1 MKKSKNEGQS
11 QKPES
16 FPDRASTNERQGKP
30 FLFDWHDIVYFLEL
44 VRQGQLAGAARQL
57 KVDQT
62 TVGRRIR
69 ELEKSLNCKLFDRTK
84 AGFVLTETGRHLLEN
99 AEVMEYQANVIA
111 EVVGV
116 EAPDSGGS
124 VRVATMEGIGSLY
137 LGPRMH
143 RFYETNPSV
152 LVELVTTSRWISLS
166 KREADVF
173 ISFPKPSDRRLST
186 KKMGGFS
193 VGLYAA
199 PAYLEKSGVPR
210 SKSDLDD
217 HCFVDYVED
226 LVEIEAVGWLSEI
239 YSPRNVSFRSTS
251 LIAQYTSASNG
262 LGIAMLPTFVAAHNP
277 DLVNVLPD
285 VSVTRDI
292 WLSVHEDLLHIP
304 RINAVVKFLEKQVT
318 ADRKFLLG

>member
-1 MKKSKNEGQS
+1 MKKGKNIRQGHN
-11 QKPES
+11 PETVAEHRS
-16 FPDRASTNERQGKP
+16 PGERQGKP
-30 FLFDWHDIVYFLEL
+30 LLFDWQDIVYFLEL
-44 VRQGQLAGAARQL
+44 VRHGQLVGAARQL

-99 AEVMEYQANVIA
+99 AEVMEFQANAIA
-111 EVVGV
+111 EVAGA

-137 LGPRMH
+137 LGPRMY

-152 LVELVTTSRWISLS
+152 LVELVTTSRWISLT

-186 KKMGGFS
+186 EKIGAFN

-199 PAYLEKSGVPR
+199 PAYLKKFGRPKT
-210 SKSDLDD
+210 KSDLDD
-217 HCFVDYVED
+217 HYFVDYVED

-251 LIAQYTSASNG
+251 LIAQYTSASNA

-277 DLVNVLPD
+277 DLMKVLPE

-304 RINAVVKFLEKQVT
+304 RIDAVVKFLKKKVT
-318 ADRKFLLG
+318 ADRKFLMG